1 MARCCK
7 NIIATSLAVAS
18 TLAMSGCTLI
28 PGGHFEGIT
37 SGDKTTGLEQELSKV
52 NIQLIDSETIK
63 QQKLKSQV
71 VQKTGLQ
78 GLDVSNYEYHLGIG
92 DVITVGVW
100 DHPELTIPAAVQRT
114 AEFDGFR
121 VQADGTV
128 TYAYAPKVPAAGKTV
143 VELREELVNRLSR
156 VIEDPQIDVK
166 VVGFKSQKVYVTGE
180 VDRPG
185 VYPITETPLTLID
198 AINTAGG
205 LNERAD
211 WQTVTFT
218 RGDIVEHI
226 QLDDFYSEG
235 DISQNRLLKHGDVI
249 HIARNDK
256 RNVYVMGDVSRV
268 GTVEVKRYGL
278 SLAEAL
284 SEVGG
289 INERSAN
296 ANGIFVLRK
305 RDLEKD
311 GVIADVYQLRANNI
325 AALVYAEQFSLQPQD
340 IVYVT
345 SAPIARWNKVISL
358 LLPSLST
365 VDAIQDIDNQ

>member
-1 MARCCK
+1 MAQRCK
-7 NIIATSLAVAS
+7 NFIAMSIAS
-18 TLAMSGCTLI
+18 AGLLAMSGCTLI

-37 SGDKTTGLEQELSKV
+37 SGEKTASLEQELSTV
-52 NIQLIDSETIK
+52 NIQIIDSEVINN
-63 QQKLKSQV
+63 QKSKNRVERISSV
-71 VQKTGLQ
+71 S
-78 GLDVSNYEYHLGIG
+78 GLDVSDYEYRLGVG
-92 DVITVGVW
+92 DVITIGVW

-121 VQADGTV
+121 VQADGTI
-128 TYAYAPKVPAAGKTV
+128 TYAYAPKVLAAGKTV

-180 VDRPG
+180 VKSPG
-185 VYPITETPLTLID
+185 VYPVTETPLTLID
-198 AINTAGG
+198 AINQAGG

-211 WQTVTFT
+211 WKTVTFSRT
-218 RGDIVEHI
+218 DKVEHI
-226 QLDDFYSEG
+226 QLDDFYSKG
-235 DISQNRLLKHGDVI
+235 DISQNRILKHGDVI
-249 HIARNDK
+249 HVARNDK
-256 RNVYVMGDVSRV
+256 RNVYVMGDVNKV

-305 RDLEKD
+305 RNFDTD
-311 GVIADVYQLRANNI
+311 GVVADVYQLRANNI
-325 AALVYAEQFSLQPQD
+325 AALIFAEQFELEPQD

-365 VDAIQDIDNQ
+365 VDALQDIDNQ